1 MTTLLTIILV
11 VLAVLLIG
19 LILMQP
25 DRSQGMVNNSNIFDN
40 TKEPI
45 EQLTEYIA
53 SAFLVVAIL
62 FQIIR

>member
-11 VLAVLLIG
+11 ILAVLLIG

-53 SAFLVVAIL
+53 IAFLVVAIL

>member
-1 MTTLLTIILV
+1 MTTLLTIALV
-11 VLAVLLIG
+11 ILAVLLIG

-45 EQLTEYIA
+45 EQLTEYVAI
-53 SAFLVVAIL
+53 SFLVVAVL

>member
-1 MTTLLTIILV
+1 MTTLLTIVLV
-11 VLAVLLIG
+11 VLAALLIG

-25 DRSQGMVNNSNIFDN
+25 DRSQGLVNNSNIFDN

-53 SAFLVVAIL
+53 IAFLVVAIL

>member
-1 MTTLLTIILV
+1 MTTLLTIVLV
-11 VLAVLLIG
+11 VLAALLIG

-25 DRSQGMVNNSNIFDN
+25 DRRQRMVNNSNIFDN

-53 SAFLVVAIL
+53 IAFLVVAIL

>member
-1 MTTLLTIILV
+1 MTTLLTIVLV
-11 VLAVLLIG
+11 VLAALLIG

-53 SAFLVVAIL
+53 IAFLAVAIL

>member
-1 MTTLLTIILV
+1 MITLLTIALVIL
-11 VLAVLLIG
+11 AALLIG

-25 DRSQGMVNNSNIFDN
+25 DRSQGMMNNSSVFDN

-45 EQLTEYIA
+45 EQLTEYVAIA
-53 SAFLVVAIL
+53 FIVVAIL

>member
-1 MTTLLTIILV
+1 MTTLLTIVLV
-11 VLAVLLIG
+11 VLAALLIG

-53 SAFLVVAIL
+53 IAFLVVAIL
-62 FQIIR
+62 FQLIR

>member
-1 MTTLLTIILV
+1 MTTLLTIVLV
-11 VLAVLLIG
+11 VLAALLIG

-53 SAFLVVAIL
+53 IAFLVVAIL
-62 FQIIR
+62 VQIIR